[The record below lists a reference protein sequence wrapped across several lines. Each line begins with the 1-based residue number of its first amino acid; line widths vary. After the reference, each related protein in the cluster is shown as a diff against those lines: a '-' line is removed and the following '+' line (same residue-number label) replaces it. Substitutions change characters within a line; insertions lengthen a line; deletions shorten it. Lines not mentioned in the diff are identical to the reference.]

1 MIFKTNISSTAN
13 SNININSNIVNHILQ
28 VLMINY
34 FKKNIKN
41 TQNKIQ
47 ETLKQS
53 LALEFKSKVK
63 KTKKVKRN

>member
-1 MIFKTNISSTAN
+1 MIFKINISSTAN
-13 SNININSNIVNHILQ
+13 SNINSNIVNHILQ

>member
-1 MIFKTNISSTAN
+1 MIFKINISSTA
-13 SNININSNIVNHILQ
+13 NSNIVNHILQ

-34 FKKNIKN
+34 LKKNIKNIKN
-41 TQNKIQ
+41 TQNKMQ